1 MKKKILFLSTLI
13 LLTQQL
19 SAQKISAGDS
29 WGKVKSSGGALSVVY
44 YEQAGLIQDSDG
56 KPTGLCVDVLEDFV
70 AFIQTKYGKKITINY
85 LGKEPVFA
93 NFLAAAQ
100 NNVNVLGV
108 TNVTVTE
115 ERKKFLKFTPPFM
128 SNSVVMV
135 THKDAPNITDLS
147 QIKKSFAGYSAEII
161 GGSTHIKHATKI
173 KNDYW
178 PDLSISSGISGPE
191 IFKKMSVNPKLFT
204 ILDFTEFVDANRK
217 KLPLKKQAIEFGK
230 PEELAFVMAKQS
242 DWDAVW
248 KEFLTE
254 EYRKSA
260 KYRKNIADNLGSAF
274 LSVLK

>member
-1 MKKKILFLSTLI
+1 MKRKILLSIVLHLVSV
-13 LLTQQL
+13 LLF
-19 SAQKISAGDS
+19 AQGKGGDS
-29 WGKVKSSGGALSVVY
+29 WAKVKSSGGALSVVY
-44 YEQAGLIQDSDG
+44 YEQAGLIQDSNG

-70 AFIQTKYGKKITINY
+70 AFVQTKYGKKLTINY
-85 LGKEPVFA
+85 IGKEPVFA
-93 NFLAAAQ
+93 NFLATSQ
-100 NNVNVLGV
+100 NNANVLGV

-115 ERKKFLKFTPPFM
+115 ERKRILKFTPPFM

-135 THKDAPNITDLS
+135 THKDAPNIADLS
-147 QIKKSFAGYSAEII
+147 QIKKSFSGYSIEII
-161 GGSTHIKHATKI
+161 GGSTHIKHANKI

-178 PDLSISSGISGPE
+178 PELSISSGISGPE
-191 IFKKMSVNPKLFT
+191 IFKKMSSNPKLFT

-248 KEFLTE
+248 KEFLTD